1 MNMLR
6 NMIKRVLI
14 TKSGSDDT
22 EFPVQQV
29 AYNGNTADVEIISP
43 YGLHANISASG
54 ESLGTMFAVEG
65 QDDYRVVM
73 AYTPTLRPMGLAEG
87 EVVLYHP
94 ITKSQVYF
102 RNNGDI
108 DIETTGTD
116 GDINITT
123 NNNINIETTGADGD
137 LNIKTKNDI
146 NITIEG
152 EATITSVGDISITA
166 PNLNIEG
173 DVNIEGNLG
182 VTGTSTASD
191 HDSDG
196 ISGKT
201 HTHGGVQTGAGSTGV
216 PQ

>member
-6 NMIKRVLI
+6 NLIKRVVI
-14 TKSGSDDT
+14 TKAGKDDT
-22 EFPVQQV
+22 AFPVQQV
-29 AYNGNTADVEIISP
+29 SYNGSPADVEIISP

-73 AYTPTLRPMGLAEG
+73 AYTPTLRPMGLEEG

-108 DIETTGTD
+108 DIQTTGSN
-116 GDINITT
+116 GDINI
-123 NNNINIETTGADGD
+123 ETAGSNGD

-146 NITIEG
+146 NITIDG
-152 EATITSVGDISITA
+152 AATITSVGDISITA
-166 PNLNIEG
+166 
-173 DVNIEGNLG
+173 
-182 VTGTSTASD
+182 
-191 HDSDG
+191 
-196 ISGKT
+196 
-201 HTHGGVQTGAGSTGV
+201 
-216 PQ
+216 